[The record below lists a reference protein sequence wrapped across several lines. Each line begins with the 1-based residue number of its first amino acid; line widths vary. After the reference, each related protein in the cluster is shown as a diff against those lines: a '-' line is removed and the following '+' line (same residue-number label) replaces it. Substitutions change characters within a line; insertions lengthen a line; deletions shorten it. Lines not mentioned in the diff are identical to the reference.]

1 MNSLA
6 FLRQMLQDVRQQKLR
21 TLLTLL
27 GITWGTVSVSL
38 LVAFGEGLQ
47 KRIVKNQRGLG
58 ENIVIAWP
66 SRTSI
71 PYQGLGK
78 GRRIRV
84 NEDDIDVLRREIPEA
99 IFSGEYERDKSAF
112 RRERVRITPEISAN
126 SPIFAAMRNII
137 PAAGGRYVNDLDL
150 DRRRRVV
157 FLGDKLKQDL
167 FGDGDALGKT
177 IMIDNVPFLVIGVME
192 KKAQDSSYS
201 GRDESKAFIP
211 DTTFKGLFSE
221 RYVSNFIFQA
231 KGDSSQVPLVT
242 QRVYQVLSRIHK
254 FDPSDKEAVGM
265 WDTTEAE
272 KFFRVFFGVFR
283 AFLGI
288 IGSFTLIVGGIGIS
302 NIMYVVVEERTRE
315 IGIKLA
321 VGAKPGF
328 IRRQFLAETLT
339 LTAIGGA
346 LGLLVTLGVI
356 AVFPAQ
362 LDEYVGT
369 PEASPLVVFTTTALL
384 GVIGAIAGYFP
395 ARRASLL
402 DPVVAL
408 KLA

>member
-1 MNSLA
+1 MA
-6 FLRQMLQDVRQQKLR
+6 FLRQMLADVKRQKLR
-21 TLLTLL
+21 TLLTVL

-47 KRIVKNQRGLG
+47 KEIERQQHGLG

-66 SRTSI
+66 SRTSL

-84 NEDDIDVLRREIPEA
+84 DQDDIDALRREIPEA
-99 IFSGEYERDKSAF
+99 SFSGEYETGKKAF
-112 RRERVRITPEISAN
+112 RHERVRLSPSISAN
-126 SPIFAAMRNII
+126 APIFATMRNVV

-167 FGDGDALGKT
+167 FGDAPAVGQTL
-177 IMIDNVPFLVIGVME
+177 MIDNVPFVVIGVME
-192 KKAQDSSYS
+192 HKAQDSSYS
-201 GRDESKAFIP
+201 DRDERKAFLP
-211 DTTFKGLFSE
+211 ETTYRGLTGE
-221 RYVSNFIFQA
+221 RYVENFIFKA
-231 KGDSSQVPLVT
+231 RDAAQVPAVT
-242 QRVYQVLSRIHK
+242 RRVYDVLAGRHK
-254 FDPSDKEAVGM
+254 FDPADKEAIGI

-272 KFFRVFFGVFR
+272 RFFRTFFLTFR
-283 AFLGI
+283 LFLGV
-288 IGSFTLIVGGIGIS
+288 IGSFTLIVGGIGVS

-339 LTAIGGA
+339 LTAAG
-346 LGLLVTLGVI
+346 GLLGFLVTSLVI
-356 AVFPAQ
+356 AGFPSA
-362 LDEYVGT
+362 LTEYVGR
-369 PEASPLVVFTTTALL
+369 PEASPLVILTSSLLL
-384 GVIGAIAGYFP
+384 GTIGGLAGYFP